1 MSLVPCFDR
10 DREPLV
16 TVGYGAGHW
25 DSPDRI
31 EINVTRCLTAEALG
45 RGSGALYTQ
54 CGVTHDF
61 LGICVVVSLFQN
73 FQISTTQGI
82 IVRNQDYVVNDL
94 LL

>member
-61 LGICVVVSLFQN
+61 LGICGLIVSELSDIHDTSN
-73 FQISTTQGI
+73 HSAKS
-82 IVRNQDYVVNDL
+82 RL
-94 LL
+94 CS